1 MYTIRKLK
9 DNEVDIVMTI
19 WKESTIKAHSFIPKK
34 YWENNYD
41 VVKNVYIPMAETYVY
56 DEEDKIKGFVS
67 IIEGGFIGALF
78 IDINFQGLGIGSK
91 LIDFV
96 CNKYKKL
103 TLAVYKENYNAVDFY
118 KNKGFKIV
126 SEGKNDDSGFDEYIM
141 ELIQ

>member
-1 MYTIRKLK
+1 MHKF
-9 DNEVDIVMTI
+9 
-19 WKESTIKAHSFIPKK
+19 SFFNKK
-34 YWENNYD
+34 
-41 VVKNVYIPMAETYVY
+41 I
-56 DEEDKIKGFVS
+56 
-67 IIEGGFIGALF
+67 
-78 IDINFQGLGIGSK
+78 
-91 LIDFV
+91 V